1 MNAIAP
7 ITVRP
12 IQRPQYA
19 AAETFDAWIKINAE
33 LVHDY
38 WSQLELAKGQDPDH
52 GEYADIRD
60 FAKCQY
66 DLVTRLAADEDR
78 EVADCDVCQFRPG
91 THTVFAAGCE
101 TWVCDKCS
109 DISSFSTANAWQ
121 DRDAD
126 EAGQPAY
133 GEL

>member
-1 MNAIAP
+1 VNTPAL
-7 ITVRP
+7 ITQRP
-12 IQRPQYA
+12 ILRPDYA
-19 AAETFDAWIKINAE
+19 TAETFDAWIKINAE
-33 LVHDY
+33 LVHEF
-38 WSQLELAKGQDPDH
+38 WSQLELSKGNDPDH
-52 GEYADIRD
+52 GEYADLRD
-60 FAKCQY
+60 FALCQY
-66 DLVTRLAADEDR
+66 DLVTRAAEDDH

-91 THTVFAAGCE
+91 THTVRAAGIE

-109 DISSFSTANAWQ
+109 DVSSYSRANAWM

>member
-1 MNAIAP
+1 MSVPAL

-12 IQRPQYA
+12 ILRPDYA
-19 AAETFDAWIKINAE
+19 PAETFDAWIKLNAE

-38 WSQLELAKGQDPDH
+38 WSQLQLAIGQDPDH
-52 GEYADIRD
+52 GSYADLHD

-66 DLVTRLAADEDR
+66 DLVTRVVESDDD
-78 EVADCDVCQFRPG
+78 VADCDVCQFRPG
-91 THTVFAAGCE
+91 THTAIAAGIE

-109 DISSFSTANAWQ
+109 DISSYGLANAWI

>member
-7 ITVRP
+7 ILVRP
-12 IQRPQYA
+12 IQRPNYA
-19 AAETFDAWIKINAE
+19 QAETFDAWIRINAE

-38 WSQLELAKGQDPDH
+38 WSQLQLAIGQDPDH
-52 GEYADIRD
+52 GTYADLSD

-66 DLVTRLAADEDR
+66 DLVTRPIDEDK
-78 EVADCDVCQFRPG
+78 VADCDVCQYRPG
-91 THTVFAAGCE
+91 THTAFAAGIE

-109 DISSFSTANAWQ
+109 DIRQFGANAWQ

>member
-7 ITVRP
+7 ITARP
-12 IQRPQYA
+12 VLRPDYA
-19 AAETFDAWIKINAE
+19 TAETFEAWMQLNAA
-33 LVHDY
+33 LVADY
-38 WSQLELAKGQDPDH
+38 WNEMEGDPH
-52 GEYADIRD
+52 GITEFMD
-60 FAKCQY
+60 FARTQY
-66 DLVTRLAADEDR
+66 EVSNPD
-78 EVADCDVCQFRPG
+78 VADCDVCQFRPG
-91 THTVFAAGCE
+91 THTVHAAGIE

-109 DISSFSTANAWQ
+109 DIRSYGRANAWM

>member
-7 ITVRP
+7 ILVRP
-12 IQRPQYA
+12 ITRPNYA
-19 AAETFDAWIKINAE
+19 QAETFDLWMQINAE

-38 WSQLELAKGQDPDH
+38 WSQLQLAIGQDPDH
-52 GEYADIRD
+52 GSYADLSD
-60 FAKCQY
+60 FARCQY
-66 DLVTRLAADEDR
+66 DLVTAAEADDDD
-78 EVADCDVCQFRPG
+78 VADCDVCQYRPG
-91 THTVFAAGCE
+91 THTAIAAGIE

-109 DISSFSTANAWQ
+109 DISQFSTANAWQ